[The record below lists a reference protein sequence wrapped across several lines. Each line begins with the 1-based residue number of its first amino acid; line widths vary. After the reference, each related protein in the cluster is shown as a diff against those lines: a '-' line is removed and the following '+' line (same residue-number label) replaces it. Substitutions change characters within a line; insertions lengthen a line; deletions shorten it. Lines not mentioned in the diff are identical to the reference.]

1 MSSFGAKGLTNKG
14 RVLQAK
20 AQAGVQLKYTKYVLG
35 DAQLGGQSIAT
46 LNGVIS
52 PKKTVDVTRLKMSPP
67 YESIVGFVLSNQDV
81 TTGFYF
87 RELGLY
93 ALDPDE
99 GEILYWYANAGD
111 TADYIP
117 PTNTGD
123 VINKTMDMYVY
134 VGTASNV
141 TLTIDQNLAYVTH
154 DELDEALD
162 GLGTPSG
169 QATGTV
175 VNGNT
180 VYIAA
185 LSPALTTLK
194 PFQRVV
200 IKVNVAST
208 GAPTLN
214 PDGLGAKSVLKANGS
229 PASLKANGVY
239 TLVYDGTAFI
249 LQGEGGEYGTA
260 TAADV
265 LAPKTIGTDNG
276 IITGTMINRTGE
288 YEAVGYMHYAPN
300 NNLYLKPPAGFYKGG
315 TLPWTSEANVYV
327 NEPNLDSK
335 NIKSGVTIFGVQGK
349 STVVDTADA
358 VLDPNMLVVGYSG
371 YDDGVKKDGQMPNRS
386 AENNHMPGLES
397 TVWAGDRFFI
407 RPPHGYYN
415 GATWVT
421 SPQPGLVASNI
432 RNGVSVGGVVGTLK
446 PNTVGSAI
454 INKSEPFIAP
464 PNSVKEMEV
473 ISLPVGASSLVLGG
487 GEGTMYFSNKETYGS
502 FFTVRLIADNSQ
514 YINLGSHSG
523 NYWNFYFA
531 GINFVHQYVFV
542 TYQGVSGGQYYNSY
556 PFPSSIQNPQERT
569 WRIVMIASAGAGT
582 NSGDFRVINLPIIW
596 S

>member
-20 AQAGVQLKYTKYVLG
+20 AQAGTQLIYTKYVLG

-52 PKKTVDVTRLKMSPP
+52 PKKSVEVTRLRMAPP

-93 ALDPDE
+93 ALDPDA

-117 PTNTGD
+117 PPNTGD
-123 VINKTMDMYVY
+123 VISKTMDMYVY
-134 VGTASNV
+134 VGTAPNV

-180 VYIAA
+180 AYTAS

-194 PFQRVV
+194 AFQRVV

-208 GAPTLN
+208 GSPTLN
-214 PDGLGAKSVLKANGS
+214 VNGLGAKSVLKASGS
-229 PASLKANGVY
+229 AASFKVNGVY

-276 IITGTMINRTGE
+276 VITGTMINRTGE

-371 YDDGVKKDGQMPNRS
+371 YDDGVKKPGQMPNRS

-407 RPPHGYYN
+407 RPPHGYFN
-415 GATWVT
+415 GSTWVT
-421 SPQPGLVASNI
+421 AAVPGLTANNLRAGVNVA
-432 RNGVSVGGVVGTLK
+432 GLVGTL
-446 PNTVGSAI
+446 V
-454 INKSEPFIAP
+454 
-464 PNSVKEMEV
+464 
-473 ISLPVGASSLVLGG
+473 
-487 GEGTMYFSNKETYGS
+487 EGKKYATGT
-502 FFTVRLIADNSQ
+502 
-514 YINLGSHSG
+514 
-523 NYWNFYFA
+523 
-531 GINFVHQYVFV
+531 
-542 TYQGVSGGQYYNSY
+542 
-556 PFPSSIQNPQERT
+556 
-569 WRIVMIASAGAGT
+569 VMIAPDWKTFYDLDGNEMSKQYVAVGVNFGFQPSVILFTLETVNSRSEVVNQGFYSSEVKYLGYPIAQGSGSAV
-582 NSGDFRVINLPIIW
+582 RVDGNRAYVDPNGFVLPIAGSTSSSIRW
-596 S
+596 RAFG